1 MSTQKFI
8 TIDST
13 GKKILRGAVDTSL
26 GSADSGKIVGLNV
39 DGKVDISMIPTSVG
53 KVGCIFALS
62 EPLSAGDWVNVFTDG
77 TDYKARLA
85 DVTDSAKVCH
95 GFTTANGIAGDSE
108 ITKRSGTGIIVRQVC
123 HNKIY
128 FSAGTHI
135 HTGRGYGHRHI
146 VVYAYKI
153 SLEIIVSSTGE
164 IQFGFGTDGT
174 NRFIE
179 SHIIGFVRRYN
190 GSRGFFSGSDGRGG
204 RGAIIPLHRIGMI
217 R

>member
-95 GFTTANGIAGDSE
+95 GFTTANGIAGDSVLIMFE
-108 ITKRSGTGIIVRQVC
+108 GLNDYLPTVGLVNGASYFLGTLGKAVATPDMTTASKFVQPLGYCVNTSDSTLAIRYEQDEV
-123 HNKIY
+123 IY
-128 FSAGTHI
+128 
-135 HTGRGYGHRHI
+135 
-146 VVYAYKI
+146 
-153 SLEIIVSSTGE
+153 LE
-164 IQFGFGTDGT
+164 
-174 NRFIE
+174 
-179 SHIIGFVRRYN
+179 
-190 GSRGFFSGSDGRGG
+190 
-204 RGAIIPLHRIGMI
+204 
-217 R
+217 